1 MMQDYEYLFA
11 MNVQQRLKDMVKARV
26 YCKINQED
34 ELYVEIEERD
44 SGIGYYCAIPNFS
57 RKIIN
62 GYTSEYAAYEI
73 SRAYKNHI
81 ISRFF
86 K

>member
-26 YCKINQED
+26 FCKINPDD

-44 SGIGYYCAIPNFS
+44 SGIGYYCVIPAFS
-57 RKIIN
+57 QKILN
-62 GYTSEYAAYEI
+62 GYTSEYAAYEVVK
-73 SRAYKNHI
+73 SYKNYI
-81 ISRFF
+81 MKMFF